1 MSVTTYQ
8 QKIDKM
14 KKRKR
19 NLLGYFVVLPLTLII
34 FYFIMTEDNAKPF
47 RVVNSVISSFTS
59 DKVDSNRVKKV
70 IEQPSD
76 ILEPYIQPLNPAP
89 TVEDIKMLSSLSN
102 YHTVVETSEGYV
114 YGMFLRFSSRPGRS
128 LKNEDGKY
136 IKGYI
141 AWKEVCKFNAT
152 SSQADRIDLFNRQAQ
167 KFMHTVGDLTRYTP
181 KTFASNLEDDSFEM
195 YQERVLEGSGP
206 FASKKCRVIKSSIVN
221 KTDF

>member
-19 NLLGYFVVLPLTLII
+19 NLLGYFVVLPLTLVI
-34 FYFIMTEDNAKPF
+34 FYFIMTEDNAQPF
-47 RVVNSVISSFTS
+47 RVVNAVVSSFAS
-59 DKVDSNRVKKV
+59 DDVETKEVKDV

-76 ILEPYIQPLNPAP
+76 VLEPYIQPLDPAP
-89 TVEDIKMLSSLSN
+89 TVEDVKTMMSLDK
-102 YHTVVETSEGYV
+102 YHTVVETSEGFV

-152 SSQADRIDLFNRQAQ
+152 SSQLDRIDLFNRQAQ
-167 KFMHTVGDLTRYTP
+167 KFMYTVGDLTRYTP
-181 KTFASNLEDDSFEM
+181 KAFADDLEDESFDL
-195 YQERVLEGSGP
+195 YQDKLLEGSGP

>member
-8 QKIDKM
+8 SKNDRIKR
-14 KKRKR
+14 RKR
-19 NLLGYFVVLPLTLII
+19 NMYGYFVVLPLTLIV

-59 DKVDSNRVKKV
+59 YDVDSNRVKKV
-70 IEQPSD
+70 IEQPND
-76 ILEPYIQPLNPAP
+76 VLKPHIQPLNPAP
-89 TVEDIKMLSSLSN
+89 KVEDIKMLSSLSN

-114 YGMFLRFSSRPGRS
+114 YGMFLRFSSRTGRS
-128 LKNEDGKY
+128 LKNKDGKY

-152 SSQADRIDLFNRQAQ
+152 SSHLNRIYLFNSQAQ
-167 KFMHTVGDLTRYTP
+167 KFMHAVGDLTRYTP
-181 KTFASNLEDDSFEM
+181 KTFASDLEDYSFEI
-195 YQERVLEGSGP
+195 YEERVLDGSGP

-221 KTDF
+221 KADF